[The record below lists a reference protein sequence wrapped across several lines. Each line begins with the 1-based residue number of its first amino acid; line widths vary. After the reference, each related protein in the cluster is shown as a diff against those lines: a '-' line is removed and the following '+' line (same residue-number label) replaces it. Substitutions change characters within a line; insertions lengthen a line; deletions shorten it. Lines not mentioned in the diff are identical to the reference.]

1 MASAREMLER
11 LVLSL
16 HWTLERPV
24 VFILGLPRSGTTL
37 VYQYVVHRLEVAYWT
52 NGVGRHPR
60 APVVTTFLE
69 KRRGP
74 HVSDFRSHYGKVL
87 GTTAPREA
95 GSVWGRFFD
104 LERRMRFED
113 LGPQDAARLRNLV
126 AATQR
131 AFGGAPFV
139 NKNVKHMLRIDA
151 LARVFPES
159 LFLVVRRRAQ
169 DAALSILR
177 ARAAAND
184 PRRWWSVRIPDWE
197 RLLPLPLEEQVA
209 AQVRGLRQQ
218 LAADLAAL
226 PRERVLELDYER
238 FCREPDATLGPL
250 RRMLGALGERNGPVG
265 PFAAVHHVPADARER
280 RLLALLAEGDARA
293 LPPETGRSGGA

>member
-1 MASAREMLER
+1 MGSTREMLER

-52 NGVGRHPR
+52 NGVGLHPR

-74 HVSDFRSHYGKVL
+74 HVSDFRSRYGKVL

-104 LERRMRFED
+104 LEQRTGFDD
-113 LGPQDAARLRNLV
+113 LGPQEAARLRNLV

-169 DAALSILR
+169 DTALSILR
-177 ARAAAND
+177 ARAASHD
-184 PRRWWSVRIPDWE
+184 PKRWWSVRIPDCE
-197 RLLPLPLEEQVA
+197 RLLTLPVEEQVA

-226 PRERVLELDYER
+226 PGERVLELDYER
-238 FCREPDATLGPL
+238 FCREPDAALGPL
-250 RRMLGALGERNGPVG
+250 RRMLGALGERNVPAG

-280 RLLALLAEGDARA
+280 RLLALLAEGEARV